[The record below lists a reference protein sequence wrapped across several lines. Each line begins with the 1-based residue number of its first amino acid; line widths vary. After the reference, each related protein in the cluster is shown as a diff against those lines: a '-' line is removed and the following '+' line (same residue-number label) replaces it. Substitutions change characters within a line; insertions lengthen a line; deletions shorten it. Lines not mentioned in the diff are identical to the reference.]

1 MRCRPAVNSPHS
13 DQARWFAQEV
23 LPHEPML
30 RAWLRDR
37 FTRLADIDDLV
48 QETYLRLFRA
58 RSAGKISHP
67 KTYLFVTARNAAL
80 DRLRREKVVA
90 FETLA
95 EVEATADFRVAPAP
109 EAAVQDDE
117 LALIAEAIRALPD
130 RCREVLVLRKHHG
143 LSHDEIAQR
152 LGITKNTV
160 NAQITVGMMRVR
172 QFLKD
177 RGVMPGGAS

>member
-1 MRCRPAVNSPHS
+1 
-13 DQARWFAQEV
+13 
-23 LPHEPML
+23 ML
-30 RAWLRDR
+30 RAWLRLR

-67 KTYLFVTARNAAL
+67 KTYLFATARNAAL

-90 FETLA
+90 FEALPDVA
-95 EVEATADFRVAPAP
+95 ESTPAEIPAATDV
-109 EAAVQDDE
+109 AVQDEE
-117 LALIAEAIRALPD
+117 LALVAEAIRSLPE

-152 LGITKNTV
+152 LGIAKNTV
-160 NAQITVGMMRVR
+160 NAQITLGMMRVR
-172 QFLKD
+172 QFLAD
-177 RGVMPGGAS
+177 RGLRPGGAA